1 MMLANIFTKTIRDR
15 WRGMAI
21 GAGSLALML
30 LFGMSMYRNLDLGI
44 YAEMPEAL
52 RAIIGIPAEAD
63 VGSLAIGALFSAYGA
78 WVLAGLAIAMGS
90 ASIAGEE
97 SKGTIGLLLG
107 NPKSRTNMLV
117 SKAASM
123 VLLVGLATAFLWGS
137 TYLVAGVLDVEIAG
151 MAVGALS
158 LHLSVSALF
167 YGFMAMAIG
176 AWTGKSGTAAGA
188 TVGLMFVSIFAVGL
202 LPLVEGWG
210 NIAKAFP
217 WYYFNGS
224 EPLLNGIDWG
234 HLGVLL
240 AGVAL
245 FVITAVLGVNRRD
258 LRGQNVGVTLLD
270 RLRSNPMTMKVV
282 DRLAGSARVSRIWI
296 KTLSEHQVL
305 LIVTGYV
312 MFLVMG
318 VLLGPMFNMMPAEL
332 MDITADLPEALL
344 AAFGGGDMSTPEG
357 WYQLETYSLM
367 APIALM
373 IVTIAVGAR
382 ALAGEE
388 ERRTMGLLLANPIK
402 RSKIVIEKAWA
413 MVVCAITVGFAIFAG
428 VVAGSLLGGLDM
440 DIGNIA
446 AASLLVTLLGL
457 VFGAFAL
464 ALSAA
469 TGRGKV
475 AVFGGIGVAGVFY
488 LAASFLPL
496 SESAAGYAKWS
507 PFYYY
512 LSSDPL
518 LTGMDWGH
526 GAILAGLTLGLI
538 ALSVVLFQRRDLRQT
553 G

>member
-1 MMLANIFTKTIRDR
+1 MLANIFTKAIRDR
-15 WRGMAI
+15 WLGMAI
-21 GAGSLALML
+21 GAGSMALML
-30 LFGMSMYRNLDLGI
+30 LFAMSMYRNLDLGI
-44 YAEMPEAL
+44 YTEMPEAL
-52 RAIIGIPAEAD
+52 RAIMGIPAEAD
-63 VGSLAIGALFSAYGA
+63 VGSLAIGELFSAYGA

-90 ASIAGEE
+90 ASIASEE

-123 VLLVGLATAFLWGS
+123 VLLIGLAAAFLWGS
-137 TYLVAGVLDVEIAG
+137 AYLVANVLDVEIAG
-151 MAVGALS
+151 MDVGALS
-158 LHLSVSALF
+158 LHLLVNTLF
-167 YGFMAMAIG
+167 YGFLAMAIG
-176 AWTGKSGTAAGA
+176 AWTGKRGTAAGA

-234 HLGVLL
+234 HIGVLL
-240 AGVAL
+240 AGIAL
-245 FVITAVLGVNRRD
+245 FAVTAVSGVNRRD

-270 RLRSNPMTMKVV
+270 RLRSNPMTQKVV
-282 DRLAGSARVSRIWI
+282 NRLAGSARVSRIWI

-305 LIVTGYV
+305 LIITGSV

-318 VLLGPMFNMMPAEL
+318 VLIGPIFNMMPAEF
-332 MDITADLPEALL
+332 MDITADFPEALL

-357 WYQLETYSLM
+357 WYQIETFGLM
-367 APIALM
+367 APIALWV
-373 IVTIAVGAR
+373 VTIVVGAH

-428 VVAGSLLGGLDM
+428 VVAGSLLGGLGM

-446 AASLLVTLLGL
+446 ATCLLVTLLGL
-457 VFGAFAL
+457 VIGSLAL

-469 TGRGKV
+469 TGRAKV
-475 AVFGGIGVAGVFY
+475 AVFGSIGAAAVFY
-488 LAASFLPL
+488 MGASFLPL
-496 SESAAGYAKWS
+496 SESVAGYAKWS
-507 PFYYY
+507 PYYYY

-518 LTGMDWGH
+518 LTGMNWGH
-526 GAILAGLTLGLI
+526 GAILAGLTLGLVI
-538 ALSVVLFQRRDLRQT
+538 MSVVLFQRRDLR
-553 G
+553 